1 LCDSDHKLSATDNGG
16 VLHPTA
22 AKEARVKLNTEF
34 TGLISFQ
41 LVLVLVAVVLVA
53 NPLSMLLFI
62 HLSFT
67 RTVYLLLFDTL
78 IAAAVFYAVRH
89 IRRGRRRDLV
99 GAFGL
104 LIALPVVM
112 LLAEPAIVAMTERM
126 AVSDAPENEVSAGS
140 SIHRPDPLL
149 GWVPVPGATGRH
161 AIEGSFDVTYEL
173 DEKGRKAISKNA
185 DAERTIHFFG
195 DSFTFGY
202 GVSNED
208 TSLNVVA
215 QRLGKRAT
223 VANWAVMG
231 YGLEQMFLRLREVQG
246 EIHRGDVVVFSPL
259 SHDLWRNLIA
269 KDFVCD
275 VIYRHNF
282 AQVRSFPIL
291 HDGVWQSVPLE
302 KVCPSAAQEG
312 DLLIATIR
320 RRLLAYRI
328 YPAIIENAD
337 RIFAQAKAFAERH
350 GARFQVV
357 FLVEMYECVSGSF
370 AIAIDRL
377 RTPFSTLMEN
387 CPAPDE
393 ADTFVFP
400 TNPHLNAAGN
410 RWQAMAILDFLNR
423 RVLDDS
429 PIDPALS

>member
-1 LCDSDHKLSATDNGG
+1 MCDSDHKLSATDNGG

-161 AIEGSFDVTYEL
+161 AIAL
-173 DEKGRKAISKNA
+173 
-185 DAERTIHFFG
+185 
-195 DSFTFGY
+195 
-202 GVSNED
+202 
-208 TSLNVVA
+208 
-215 QRLGKRAT
+215 
-223 VANWAVMG
+223 
-231 YGLEQMFLRLREVQG
+231 
-246 EIHRGDVVVFSPL
+246 
-259 SHDLWRNLIA
+259 
-269 KDFVCD
+269 
-275 VIYRHNF
+275 
-282 AQVRSFPIL
+282 
-291 HDGVWQSVPLE
+291 
-302 KVCPSAAQEG
+302 CPSAMTSVTGRARTRPGMFSSQRMALTMSAPARAASTLVKSRLDPGIDDVQAGHPGLARFAAPRRLG
-312 DLLIATIR
+312 DLTPILAEKSEDMAATLPLFRRLDAAEMRKDVRVAFHRTRSGTTR
-320 RRLLAYRI
+320 RRAATRSSC
-328 YPAIIENAD
+328 A
-337 RIFAQAKAFAERH
+337 AERAH
-350 GARFQVV
+350 ESGARLPELYPVR
-357 FLVEMYECVSGSF
+357 G
-370 AIAIDRL
+370 
-377 RTPFSTLMEN
+377 
-387 CPAPDE
+387 
-393 ADTFVFP
+393 
-400 TNPHLNAAGN
+400 
-410 RWQAMAILDFLNR
+410 
-423 RVLDDS
+423 
-429 PIDPALS
+429 